1 MIDCPFC
8 LVNNLLHRHVLAQNR
23 HCSLIETGDPVL
35 RSLVMIIPV
44 RHVATPFDLTPEEWM
59 ATHDLM
65 AQAKRILDLD
75 GPDGYSLG
83 WNVHPVAGQS
93 ILHAHLHV
101 IGRFADEPLAGQGIR
116 HALKQESNRRTGSI
130 PS

>member
-8 LVNNLLHRHVLAQNR
+8 LSNNLLRGDVLAENQF
-23 HCSLIETGDPVL
+23 CSLIETGDPVL
-35 RSLVMIIPV
+35 RSSVMIIPL
-44 RHVATPFDLTPEEWM
+44 RHVASPFDLTSDEWI
-59 ATHDLM
+59 ALHDLM
-65 AQAKRILDLD
+65 AQAKPILDRD
-75 GPDGYSLG
+75 GPHGYSVG

-93 ILHAHLHV
+93 IPHAHLHV